1 MLHGDARVMR
11 DRLRLRRPKIRRQ
24 RINQI
29 IPNAITVAALCAG
42 LTAIRFAIQGRW
54 EAAVFAIIVAGIFD
68 GLDGRLA
75 RLLGGTSKFGA
86 ELDSLSDF
94 VSFGV
99 APGVMIYLWTLK
111 DLGGVGW
118 AFVLLFAVCCALR
131 LARFNT
137 AIGDP
142 NPPPWAKF
150 YFTGVPAP
158 AAAGLA
164 LLPMMAT
171 FELGT
176 GIFDRPTVSAVTL
189 VLVASLMISRI
200 PTFSIKTIKLSPEH
214 MLPALLFVGVA
225 AAALTSAPWTTFLC
239 GGLVYLGSIPISMW
253 TQREAR
259 RAAPAS
265 VMPMPPPAL
274 PAGSN
279 TSEQAAPERASPAA
293 VPHE

>member
-1 MLHGDARVMR
+1 MLHGDARMR
-11 DRLRLRRPKIRRQ
+11 DRLRLRRPRIRRQ

-42 LTAIRFAIQGRW
+42 LTAIRFAVLGRW
-54 EAAVFAIIVAGIFD
+54 EWAVFAIIVAGIFD

-94 VSFGV
+94 VCFGV
-99 APGVMIYLWTLK
+99 APGIMIYLWTLSAF
-111 DLGGVGW
+111 GGFGW
-118 AFVLLFAVCCALR
+118 ALVLLFAVCCALR

-137 AIGDP
+137 ALGDP
-142 NPPPWAKF
+142 NPPSWAKF

-158 AAAGLA
+158 AGAGLV

-171 FELGT
+171 FELGP
-176 GIFDRPTVSAVTL
+176 GYVDGPVVSGVTM

-200 PTFSIKTIKLSPEH
+200 PTFSIKQIRLAPEH
-214 MLPALLFVGVA
+214 MLPALLLVGLT

-239 GGLVYLGSIPISMW
+239 VGLIYLGSIPVSVW

-259 RAAPAS
+259 RTSPPTATA
-265 VMPMPPPAL
+265 MPPPAL
-274 PAGSN
+274 PSAGQTAS
-279 TSEQAAPERASPAA
+279 PERSSPS
-293 VPHE
+293 VHHD